1 MKIVTI
7 TSSPHRKGTTDA
19 LASAFCRGAE
29 EAGHEVFR
37 FDAARERVQP
47 CLACDACR
55 RTGACVQK
63 DSMETL
69 MPHLLEADVIAFVTP
84 LYYYGMSAQ
93 LKTVVD
99 RFYGK
104 NSELSGGKRTV
115 LLAASADDSDWTMAA
130 LERHYET
137 ILRYLGWEDAGRVL
151 AMGCGDRAA
160 IEQTDFPNQAFQIGK
175 SL

>member
-1 MKIVTI
+1 
-7 TSSPHRKGTTDA
+7 
-19 LASAFCRGAE
+19 
-29 EAGHEVFR
+29 
-37 FDAARERVQP
+37 
-47 CLACDACR
+47 
-55 RTGACVQK
+55 
-63 DSMETL
+63 

-137 ILRYLGWEDAGRVL
+137 ILRYLGWGDAGRVL

-160 IEQTDFPNQAFQIGK
+160 IEQTDFPEQAYRLGK

>member
-7 TSSPHRKGTTDA
+7 TSSPHRKGTTDV

-29 EAGHEVFR
+29 EAGDEVFR

-63 DSMETL
+63 DGMESL
-69 MPHLLEADVIAFVTP
+69 MPRLLEADGIAFVTP

-93 LKTVVD
+93 LKAVID
-99 RFYGK
+99 RFYAR
-104 NSELSGGKRTV
+104 NSDLACKKRTV
-115 LLAASADDSDWTMAA
+115 LLAASYDAEDWTMAA

-151 AMGCGDRAA
+151 AVGCGDRAA
-160 IEQTDFPNQAFQIGK
+160 IEQTDFPEQAYRLGK
-175 SL
+175 GL

>member
-7 TSSPHRKGTTDA
+7 TGSPHRKGTTDA

-55 RTGACVQK
+55 RAGACVQK
-63 DSMETL
+63 DGMESL
-69 MPHLLEADVIAFVTP
+69 MPRLLEADLLAFVTP

-93 LKTVVD
+93 LKAVID
-99 RFYGK
+99 RFYARNSDLAGK
-104 NSELSGGKRTV
+104 KRTV
-115 LLAASADDSDWTMAA
+115 LLAASYDAEDWTMAA

-151 AMGCGDRAA
+151 AVGCGDRAA
-160 IEQTDFPNQAFQIGK
+160 IEQTDFPEQAYRLGK

>member
-1 MKIVTI
+1 MKIVNI

-29 EAGHEVFR
+29 EAGHAVFR
-37 FDAARERVQP
+37 FDAAKERVHP

-63 DSMETL
+63 DGMEAL
-69 MPHLLEADVIAFVTP
+69 MPRLLEADLIAFVTP

-93 LKTVVD
+93 LKTVID

-104 NSELSGGKRTV
+104 NSELAGGKRTV
-115 LLAASADDSDWTMAA
+115 LLAASADDSDWTVTA

-151 AMGCGDRAA
+151 AVGCGDRAA
-160 IEQTDFPNQAFQIGK
+160 IEQTDFPERAYRLGK

>member
-7 TSSPHRKGTTDA
+7 TSSPHRKGTTDV

-63 DSMETL
+63 DGMESL
-69 MPHLLEADVIAFVTP
+69 MPRLLEADGIAFVTP

-93 LKTVVD
+93 LKAVID
-99 RFYGK
+99 RFYARNSDLAGK
-104 NSELSGGKRTV
+104 KRTV
-115 LLAASADDSDWTMAA
+115 LLSASYDAEDWTMAA

-151 AMGCGDRAA
+151 AVGCGDRAA
-160 IEQTDFPNQAFQIGK
+160 IEQTDFPEQAYRLGK
-175 SL
+175 GL

>member
-7 TSSPHRKGTTDA
+7 TSSPHRKGTTDV

-63 DSMETL
+63 DGMESL
-69 MPHLLEADVIAFVTP
+69 MPRLLEADGIAFVTP

-93 LKTVVD
+93 LKAVID
-99 RFYGK
+99 RFYARNSDLAGK
-104 NSELSGGKRTV
+104 KRTV
-115 LLAASADDSDWTMAA
+115 LLAASYDAEDWTMAA

-151 AMGCGDRAA
+151 AVGCGDRAA
-160 IEQTDFPNQAFQIGK
+160 IEQTDFPEQAYRLGK

>member
-7 TSSPHRKGTTDA
+7 TGSPHRKGTTDA

-63 DSMETL
+63 DGMESL
-69 MPHLLEADVIAFVTP
+69 MPRLLEADGIAFVTP

-93 LKTVVD
+93 LKAVID
-99 RFYGK
+99 RFYARNSDLAGK
-104 NSELSGGKRTV
+104 KRTV
-115 LLAASADDSDWTMAA
+115 LLAASYDAEDWTMAA

-151 AMGCGDRAA
+151 AVGCGDRAA
-160 IEQTDFPNQAFQIGK
+160 IEQTDFPEQAYRLGK

>member
-7 TSSPHRKGTTDA
+7 TSSPHRKGTTDV

-63 DSMETL
+63 DGMESL
-69 MPHLLEADVIAFVTP
+69 MPRLLEADGIAFVTP

-93 LKTVVD
+93 LKAVID
-99 RFYGK
+99 RFYARNSDLAGK
-104 NSELSGGKRTV
+104 KRTV
-115 LLAASADDSDWTMAA
+115 LLAASYDAEDWTMAA

-151 AMGCGDRAA
+151 AVGCGDRAA
-160 IEQTDFPNQAFQIGK
+160 IEQTDFLEQAYRLGK
-175 SL
+175 GL